1 MDMNCFINNSNYNFV
16 EMTENNYVYDE
27 AMSKEHI
34 IKYLKNGPYVY
45 KLFAIV
51 IHSGSFSGG
60 HYYAYIKSFE
70 DDKWYNF
77 NDKDVYEID
86 SSDIELAYGNDDCNG
101 VSLNTGYML
110 MYKQCTEQYINSQ
123 DNSKSNISSN
133 NNHGINNHDNNKD
146 INNKNHDINN
156 NDINNKRCNNN
167 NHNTINEL
175 SIDINHINNSNNSHT
190 NENSNLNSTNNSN
203 NNHNNHNNHNTNH
216 KSIKKIS
223 DLNIKKDL
231 FYIIQEENEKIE
243 EEEERKRRDKCK
255 IINVELIHNNILKS
269 IPVKENT
276 LVKAFKIQVLKA
288 YNLDNI
294 HPSNVR
300 LKSSFKNNQNECTYF
315 LSDNMVINIHNSLL

>member
-1 MDMNCFINNSNYNFV
+1 MRKNIFVKKKFLVLISIILILIVFVLGRSFIGKINTRTNDALKDKTTSVKNELTV
-16 EMTENNYVYDE
+16 ETRCTRNARLENEPKFDR
-27 AMSKEHI
+27 ALS
-34 IKYLKNGPYVY
+34 L
-45 KLFAIV
+45 
-51 IHSGSFSGG
+51 
-60 HYYAYIKSFE
+60 
-70 DDKWYNF
+70 
-77 NDKDVYEID
+77 VYEKVRQGEEHRSVWTSYNYFPAQLVNCIKVD
-86 SSDIELAYGNDDCNG
+86 TKNVKAEIEAE
-101 VSLNTGYML
+101 GYF
-110 MYKQCTEQYINSQ
+110 
-123 DNSKSNISSN
+123 
-133 NNHGINNHDNNKD
+133 
-146 INNKNHDINN
+146 DINN